1 MSYDIFNYI
10 AIGALVLSIVML
22 IATVLIFFLLNIRGA
37 IGDITGSNKRKA
49 IENIHN
55 QSAVHDPHP
64 RSASKVDYESKTTS
78 ARLAHESMETAKIR
92 TQDRYDSMEASE
104 TTSLNTSSS
113 ETTVLS
119 AAEASQTTVLSA
131 AEASETTVLGAA
143 EVPQTTVITSEIP
156 GPVLQYNN
164 AYADFVIE
172 VDITHVHS
180 QEVVR

>member
-1 MSYDIFNYI
+1 MSYDIYNYI

-55 QSAVHDPHP
+55 QSATNEP
-64 RSASKVDYESKTTS
+64 SKKAATKVDYESKTTS
-78 ARLAHESMETAKIR
+78 ARLAHESMATSKMSV
-92 TQDRYDSMEASE
+92 QDRYDSMEAAE
-104 TTSLNTSSS
+104 TTTLNTSSS
-113 ETTVLS
+113 ETTVLN
-119 AAEASQTTVLSA
+119 AAESSQTTVLSA
-131 AEASETTVLGAA
+131 AEASETTVLSAA
-143 EVPQTTVITSEIP
+143 EESQTTAITSEIP

-164 AYADFVIE
+164 AYADFVVE
-172 VDITHVHS
+172 VDITYVHS